1 MWLEDYLQTYKGAL
15 LIVSHDRYFL
25 DKLATSICEI
35 EHGRLTRYKGNYT
48 AFVALKDAEDCADIL
63 KDLGRIK
70 YTIAHG
76 SEQEARALDY
86 ELQQKYP
93 AIDAMLQAADNL
105 QATRIPLCFTT
116 VKSGSSAK
124 SNLQQ
129 DYWGIIC
136 DAAIKKGIKKRME
149 DCIDHIEYS

>member
-1 MWLEDYLQTYKGAL
+1 MGTIHFVSGLE
-15 LIVSHDRYFL
+15 S
-25 DKLATSICEI
+25 
-35 EHGRLTRYKGNYT
+35 LTLK
-48 AFVALKDAEDCADIL
+48 ALKDAEDCADIL

-93 AIDAMLQAADNL
+93 AIDAMLRAADAL
-105 QATRIPLCFTT
+105 QTAPISSSFATA
-116 VKSGSSAK
+116 KSVPSAK
-124 SNLQQ
+124 SNLWQ

-136 DAAIKKGIKKRME
+136 DAAIKKGIKKSIE
-149 DCIDHIEYS
+149 DCIDRIEYS

>member
-1 MWLEDYLQTYKGAL
+1 MGTIHFVSGLE
-15 LIVSHDRYFL
+15 S
-25 DKLATSICEI
+25 
-35 EHGRLTRYKGNYT
+35 LTLK
-48 AFVALKDAEDCADIL
+48 ALKDAEDCADIL
-63 KDLGRIK
+63 K
-70 YTIAHG
+70 
-76 SEQEARALDY
+76 EARALDY

>member
-1 MWLEDYLQTYKGAL
+1 MGTIHFVSGLE
-15 LIVSHDRYFL
+15 S
-25 DKLATSICEI
+25 
-35 EHGRLTRYKGNYT
+35 LTLK
-48 AFVALKDAEDCADIL
+48 ALKDAEDCADIL

-105 QATRIPLCFTT
+105 QATARIWCCRTA
-116 VKSGSSAK
+116 SASSRARPC
-124 SNLQQ
+124 
-129 DYWGIIC
+129 WG
-136 DAAIKKGIKKRME
+136 RR
-149 DCIDHIEYS
+149 

>member
-1 MWLEDYLQTYKGAL
+1 MGTIHFVSGLE
-15 LIVSHDRYFL
+15 S
-25 DKLATSICEI
+25 
-35 EHGRLTRYKGNYT
+35 LTLK
-48 AFVALKDAEDCADIL
+48 ALKDAEDCADIL
-63 KDLGRIK
+63 KDLGRI
-70 YTIAHG
+70 
-76 SEQEARALDY
+76 
-86 ELQQKYP
+86 KYP

>member
-1 MWLEDYLQTYKGAL
+1 MGTIHFVSGLE
-15 LIVSHDRYFL
+15 S
-25 DKLATSICEI
+25 
-35 EHGRLTRYKGNYT
+35 LTLK
-48 AFVALKDAEDCADIL
+48 ALKDAEDCADIL

-129 DYWGIIC
+129 VTG
-136 DAAIKKGIKKRME
+136 GLFVMRQSKRGSKSAWRIVLTTLNIPEQLQHMP
-149 DCIDHIEYS
+149 

>member
-1 MWLEDYLQTYKGAL
+1 MGTIHFVSGLE
-15 LIVSHDRYFL
+15 S
-25 DKLATSICEI
+25 
-35 EHGRLTRYKGNYT
+35 LTLK
-48 AFVALKDAEDCADIL
+48 ALKDAEDCADIL

-76 SEQEARALDY
+76 SEQEARA
-86 ELQQKYP
+86 
-93 AIDAMLQAADNL
+93 IDAILQAADNL